1 MQWLWFPFSFFIFEI
16 LINLGA
22 SVVLGVVLVYLLSMR
37 AGF

>member
-1 MQWLWFPFSFFIFEI
+1 MQWLGFTFSFFILEI

-22 SVVLGVVLVYLLSMR
+22 GVVLGVVLVYLMSMR